1 MREPLKRLQK
11 YMDQYNIDSE
21 AERTFDQPADDQRF
35 QFKSVHDV
43 EPERAQ
49 GQADYIFRQSAQD
62 GAAAACT
69 GTVQDQAAYGAQK
82 PVAERKPREIGKSA
96 DQTVDDIG
104 EKAYGESHH
113 RAADHAGRDKYQESK
128 TDLHHF
134 SNWKIEKG

>member
-1 MREPLKRLQK
+1 MSQSAVPCQGKSRIELTVPHGQLPAGLSARGKCGVREPLKRLQK

-21 AERTFDQPADDQRF
+21 AECTFDQPADDQRF

-82 PVAERKPREIGKSA
+82 PVAERKPREIGKPA
-96 DQTVDDIG
+96 DQT
-104 EKAYGESHH
+104 S
-113 RAADHAGRDKYQESK
+113 
-128 TDLHHF
+128 
-134 SNWKIEKG
+134 